1 MEGLLQPAPLGVFT
15 RRFPRSL
22 NMDISVEVSGA
33 DNERMSVLNET
44 VEVVDAVDSLRA
56 NVTGAGTSLMAGE
69 QQLIVTHAQDV
80 LVPTSEVR
88 LALFTV
94 TTQLSSTPH

>member
-1 MEGLLQPAPLGVFT
+1 
-15 RRFPRSL
+15 
-22 NMDISVEVSGA
+22 MDISVEVSGA
-33 DNERMSVLNET
+33 DNERMSVVNET

-56 NVTGAGTSLMAGE
+56 NVTGAGSNLMAGE

-88 LALFTV
+88 LAPFTV
-94 TTQLSSTPH
+94 TT

>member
-1 MEGLLQPAPLGVFT
+1 
-15 RRFPRSL
+15 
-22 NMDISVEVSGA
+22 MDISVEVSGA
-33 DNERMSVLNET
+33 DNERMSVVNET

-56 NVTGAGTSLMAGE
+56 NITGADTSLMAGE

-88 LALFTV
+88 PSSLYSNHTSLKYTPPNDSIQLFGIS
-94 TTQLSSTPH
+94 TQ

>member
-1 MEGLLQPAPLGVFT
+1 
-15 RRFPRSL
+15 
-22 NMDISVEVSGA
+22 MDISVEVSGA
-33 DNERMSVLNET
+33 DNERMSVVNET

-56 NVTGAGTSLMAGE
+56 NVTGAGSNLMAGE

-88 LALFTV
+88 LAPFIV
-94 TTQLSSTPH
+94 TT